1 MSVRNLDALLH
12 PRSVA
17 VIGASE
23 RRHSVGATVTRNLV
37 HGGYTGTVYAVN
49 PKHRSVFGVR
59 TFASVERLPEAP
71 DLALVCTPPATVP
84 SLIDELGKRGTRAA
98 IVLTA
103 GLNGIHDDSG
113 RTFKQAMLDAA
124 RPHLLRV
131 LGPNC
136 VGLLVPGIGLNASFA
151 HTDALEGNI
160 AFISQSGAL
169 VTAVLDW
176 AKSRR
181 IGFSHFVSLGE
192 SADVDFAD
200 LIDYLGSDGNTR
212 AVLLYIESVTGAR
225 KFLSAAR
232 AAARN
237 KPIIAVKAGRAPEGA
252 RAAHSHTGALAGSDA
267 VFDAAIRRAGM
278 LRVDTM
284 LDLFAAVET
293 LSHITRLNGERIAIM
308 TNGGGAGVM
317 AADAVSLGG
326 AKLAELSADTLAR
339 LDEKL
344 PRTWSRGNPLDII
357 GDAPVARYVE
367 TLRALGDDP
376 QSDAILFIHAP
387 TAIVPSAQ
395 IAEACAPIVRG
406 LGKPV
411 LSCWLGQDAVREARR
426 IFHDAGIA
434 DYATP
439 EEAVRAFLQLV
450 TYRRNQD
457 QLLETPTA
465 ALEGEPPETDHAAR
479 IVARVLE
486 TGRELL
492 TEPEAKSVLAA
503 YGVPVVQTRIAT
515 SPEAAAATAE
525 VLGFPVAVKILSP
538 DITHKSDVGGVA
550 LSLESADAVRTA
562 AASMAKRLGELR
574 PNARLTGFT
583 VQQMVRRPGAHE
595 LIAGISVDPMFGPVI
610 LFGHGGTG
618 VEIIA
623 DRAVALPPLNVP
635 LARELVSRTR
645 IARLLAGYRDRPS
658 ADMNAIYATL
668 SRLSQLLIDI
678 PEIVE
683 LDINPLLADE
693 HGVIALDARVRVA
706 PSLDPGYDRLAIRP
720 YPRELE
726 ERVAWE
732 GREVTLRPIR
742 PEDTQQHL
750 RFLQMLSPHDIRMRV
765 FHTRRYIAPSEL
777 ARLTQIDYE
786 REMAFIATAQMPNGQ
801 SETLGVVRAV
811 TDPEN
816 AVAEYGIIVRSDI
829 KGRGLGRLLF
839 EKIIRYA
846 RSRGTRT
853 IVGDV
858 LKENTRMLDLTR
870 QLGFTVSRS
879 EEPGI
884 MRVAL
889 DLQREAAVPTPTGQ

>member
-12 PRSVA
+12 PNSIA

-23 RRHSVGATVTRNLV
+23 RRHSVGATVMRNLV
-37 HGGYTGTVYAVN
+37 RSGFAGTIYAVN

-59 TFASVERLPEAP
+59 SHPSIDKLPATP
-71 DLALVCTPPATVP
+71 DLAVVCTPPATVP
-84 SLIDELGKRGTRAA
+84 GIIDALGKRGTRAA

-103 GLNGIHDDSG
+103 GLNAAHDEQG
-113 RTFKQAMLDAA
+113 RTLGQAMLDAA
-124 RPHLLRV
+124 RPHLLRI

-151 HTDALEGNI
+151 HTDALKGSI

-200 LIDYLGSDGNTR
+200 LIDYLGTDCNTR
-212 AVLLYIESVTGAR
+212 AVLLYIESIKGAR

-237 KPIIAVKAGRAPEGA
+237 KPIIVVKAGRAPEGA
-252 RAAHSHTGALAGSDA
+252 KAAASHTGALAGSDA

-284 LDLFAAVET
+284 ADLFAAVET
-293 LSHITRLNGERIAIM
+293 LSHITRLDGERLAIM

-326 AKLAELSADTLAR
+326 GKLAELSADTLAR

-344 PRTWSRGNPLDII
+344 PRTWSRGNPVDII
-357 GDAPVARYVE
+357 GDAPVERYVE

-376 QSDAILFIHAP
+376 QSDAVLFIHAP

-395 IAEACAPIVRG
+395 IAEACAPVVRG

-411 LSCWLGQDAVREARR
+411 LGCWLGQDAVKAARR
-426 IFHDAGIA
+426 TFHEAGIA
-434 DYATP
+434 DYGTP

-465 ALEGEPPETDHAAR
+465 SLDGDPPQTENAEQV
-479 IVARVLE
+479 VARVLE
-486 TGRELL
+486 SGREIL

-503 YGVPVVQTRIAT
+503 YGIPVVQTRIAA

-525 VLGFPVAVKILSP
+525 VIGFPVALKILSP
-538 DITHKSDVGGVA
+538 DITHKSEVGGVA
-550 LSLESADAVRTA
+550 LSLESPEQVRA
-562 AASMAKRLGELR
+562 AAAAMAKRLAELHS
-574 PNARLTGFT
+574 NARLTGFT
-583 VQQMVRRPGAHE
+583 VQQMIRRPGAHE
-595 LIAGISVDPMFGPVI
+595 LIAGVAVDPMFGPIV

-618 VEIIA
+618 VEVIA

-635 LARELVSRTR
+635 LARELVGRTR
-645 IARLLAGYRDRPS
+645 IAKLLAGYRDRPS
-658 ADMNAIYATL
+658 ADMSAIYATL
-668 SRLSQLLIDI
+668 CRLSRLLIDI
-678 PEIVE
+678 PAIVE

-693 HGVIALDARVRVA
+693 HGVIALDARIRVDRH
-706 PSLDPGYDRLAIRP
+706 PTHGYERLAIRP

-726 ERVAWE
+726 ERVTWE
-732 GREVTLRPIR
+732 GRELTLRPIK

-786 REMAFIATAQMPNGQ
+786 REMAFIAETHTAAGAP
-801 SETLGVVRAV
+801 ETLGVVRAV

-839 EKIIRYA
+839 EKAIRYC
-846 RSRGTRT
+846 RSRGTQT
-853 IVGDV
+853 LVGDV
-858 LKENTRMLDLTR
+858 LRENSRMLDLTR
-870 QLGFTVSRS
+870 QLGFEVRRS

-884 MRVAL
+884 MRVSF
-889 DLQREAAVPTPTGQ
+889 DLQRAAEAIARST

>member
-12 PRSVA
+12 PRSIA

-37 HGGYTGTVYAVN
+37 HAGFAGTVHAVN
-49 PKHRSVFGVR
+49 PKHRSVFGIR
-59 TFASVERLPEAP
+59 SHASIADLPDAP
-71 DLALVCTPPATVP
+71 DLAVICTPPATVP
-84 SLIDELGKRGTRAA
+84 RLVEQLGQRGTRAA

-103 GLNGIHDDSG
+103 GLDRLHDDQG
-113 RTFKQAMLDAA
+113 RTLKQAMLDAA
-124 RPHLLRV
+124 RPHLLRI

-151 HTDALEGNI
+151 HTDAIKGNI

-200 LIDYLGSDGNTR
+200 LIDYLGSDGSTR
-212 AVLLYIESVTGAR
+212 AILLYVESIRGAR

-237 KPIIAVKAGRAPEGA
+237 KPIIVVKAGRAPEGA
-252 RAAHSHTGALAGSDA
+252 KAAASHTGALAGSDA
-267 VFDAAIRRAGM
+267 VFDTAIRRAGM

-317 AADAVSLGG
+317 AADAVALGG
-326 AKLAELSADTLAR
+326 AKLAELSAPTLAR
-339 LDEKL
+339 LDERL

-357 GDAPVARYVE
+357 GDAPVERYIE
-367 TLRALGDDP
+367 TLRALGDEP
-376 QSDAILFIHAP
+376 NCDAILFIHAP
-387 TAIVPSAQ
+387 TAIVPSAE
-395 IAEACAPIVRG
+395 IARACAPVVRS

-411 LSCWLGQDAVREARR
+411 LGCWLGQDAVAEARG
-426 IFHDAGIA
+426 IFHSAGIA

-465 ALEGEPPETDHAAR
+465 VPEGEPPDVHAAAQ
-479 IVARVLE
+479 IVARALDS
-486 TGRELL
+486 GREVL
-492 TEPEAKSVLAA
+492 TEPEAKAILAA
-503 YGVPVVQTRIAT
+503 YGIPVVPTRIAA

-525 VLGFPVAVKILSP
+525 LIGFPVAIKILSP

-550 LSLESADAVRTA
+550 LSLESTDQVRTA
-562 AASMAKRLGELR
+562 AASMLRRLTVLR
-574 PNARLTGFT
+574 PKARLTGFT

-595 LIAGISVDPMFGPVI
+595 LIVGMSVDPMFGPVI
-610 LFGHGGTG
+610 LFGQGGTG
-618 VEIIA
+618 VEVIG
-623 DRAVALPPLNVP
+623 DRAVALPPINVP
-635 LARELVSRTR
+635 LARELVERTR
-645 IARLLAGYRDRPS
+645 VSKLLGGYRERPS
-658 ADMNAIYATL
+658 ADMDAIYATL
-668 SRLSQLLIDI
+668 SRLSQLLIDV

-693 HGVIALDARVRVA
+693 HGVLALDARVRVA
-706 PSLDPGYDRLAIRP
+706 PCAEAGYERLAIRP

-726 ERVAWE
+726 EHVFWE
-732 GREVTLRPIR
+732 GRDVTLRPIR

-786 REMAFIATAQMPNGQ
+786 REMAFVATARTAGGAW
-801 SETLGVVRAV
+801 ETLGVVRAV

-829 KGRGLGRLLF
+829 KGKGLGRLLF
-839 EKIIRYA
+839 EKIIRYC
-846 RSRGTRT
+846 RSRGTQT
-853 IVGDV
+853 LVGDV
-858 LKENTRMLDLTR
+858 LKENSRMLDLTR
-870 QLGFTVSRS
+870 QLGFTVSRG
-879 EEPGI
+879 EEPGL
-884 MRVAL
+884 MRVHL
-889 DLQREAAVPTPTGQ
+889 ELQRPAGFPS